1 VNSAC
6 SFGSGVNGGLVAGD
20 SMTQLVNCERMRWRF
35 GIDILTAV
43 VIVRA
48 EKDWV
53 VVTHLIDI
61 LSAGTVFLL
70 RKAQICVVD
79 ELFMHKRSPLLL
91 YAPATCYKRHEIV
104 RALAEERIGHRG
116 DGFLGRNG
124 RGKHCRHCGCQRIWV

>member
-6 SFGSGVNGGLVAGD
+6 SFGSGAKGGLVAGD
-20 SMTQLVNCERMRWRF
+20 SITQLINCERMRWRL
-35 GIDILTAV
+35 GIDIVTVV

-61 LSAGTVFLL
+61 LPAGTVFLL
-70 RKAQICVVD
+70 RNAQICVVN

-91 YAPATCYKRHEIV
+91 YVPATCYERRRIV
-104 RALAEERIGHRG
+104 RALAQERIGHRG
-116 DGFLGRNG
+116 GGSLGRDG
-124 RGKHCRHCGCQRIWV
+124 RGKHCRHCG